1 MIRLPNPPPNFPVP
15 RALPRGARRF
25 NGLIALFWM
34 GLTMSAGLPLPA
46 QAASGA
52 QALQLEVLIDG
63 HSTNLVAEIFRNPEG
78 RFSARRS
85 ELREIGVVVPGQ
97 GKDGD
102 IVPFEAIPG
111 LGMRY
116 DEAGQKMHLTLAAE
130 SRLAREYTPET
141 ANGHVVREKITVA
154 REYGNVFNYG
164 LFGSMARGYTS
175 SGNTFSTGTATVE
188 NRTYS
193 PYGVVQNSGIL
204 GTSLSKE
211 GFLRLDSSYSYADRE
226 TSTVATAGDAI
237 SGGLNWTRSVRF
249 GGAQVSR
256 QLGLRS
262 DLITAPLP
270 SVSGSAAVPSTVDVY
285 VDNVRIA
292 RQDVAAGPFRLTN
305 LPVPGESGTARIVVR
320 DVTGKETVT
329 SMPFFTSSKL
339 LAPGTFDFSVDA
351 GYPRHGYAIASFDYS
366 NRIMGMGS
374 ARYGLTDW
382 LTLEGH
388 AEGASRL
395 AQAGLGSTVS
405 AGKYGLFSAA
415 GAGSWHNSKAGA
427 LLHAS
432 WQIGLRGVFVGA
444 STQRT
449 LGTFE
454 DVASVTARNIPTR
467 LSDNLAD
474 SGFYQLQRSPRVAR
488 AVDRVTLGIPI
499 ERLNASLALSFVNIE
514 RADRDRSHLVNIT
527 YSQTIARKYNAF
539 VNAYGDLAAKREA
552 GITAGLSFMIGD
564 DITITASGTPSRS
577 GHSGTL
583 DISRGIGPKDHDY
596 GWRLYD
602 SEGTYAQ
609 RGASASYRNAWA
621 RASAGVRQDRSTI
634 GGFGELDGA
643 IVTTPSGVFASRRIN
658 DAFAIVDVG
667 SPGVEVLHENRPVG
681 KTDWR
686 GVIVVPDM
694 QSFQRTKIAISP
706 ETLPGD
712 KHASLTETD
721 VMPGFRGAGTVSVK
735 SIAASD
741 TASVEIRDAKG
752 EHFPAGTRVKLAET
766 GHSFTI
772 GYGGITY
779 LPEIGNENTLLVQQ
793 GMSECRVRFS
803 RADRQGPQ
811 GAVGPLACRA
821 E

>member
-1 MIRLPNPPPNFPVP
+1 M
-15 RALPRGARRF
+15 
-25 NGLIALFWM
+25 
-34 GLTMSAGLPLPA
+34 
-46 QAASGA
+46 
-52 QALQLEVLIDG
+52 LIDG
-63 HSTNLVAEIFRNPEG
+63 HSTNLIAEILRSPEG
-78 RFSARRS
+78 RFSAKRS
-85 ELREIGVVVPGQ
+85 EWRELGVAVPGQ
-97 GKDGD
+97 GKDDD
-102 IVPFEAIPG
+102 IVPFDAIPG
-111 LGMRY
+111 LGMRH
-116 DEAGQKMHLTLAAE
+116 DETGQKMHLTLAPE
-130 SRLAREYTPET
+130 SRLARVYTPET
-141 ANGHVVREKITVA
+141 ANGHVVREKIEVA

-164 LFGSMARGYTS
+164 LFGTLARGYSLRGDTY
-175 SGNTFSTGTATVE
+175 STGTASIE

-211 GFLRLDSSYSYADRE
+211 GFLRLESSYSYADRE

-237 SGGLNWTRSVRF
+237 SGGLNWTRAVRF

-256 QLGLRS
+256 QLGLRP

-292 RQDVAAGPFRLTN
+292 RQEVGAGPFRLAN

-339 LAPGTFDFSVDA
+339 LAPGTVDFSLDA
-351 GYPRHGYAIASFDYS
+351 GYPRHNYAIESFDYS
-366 NRIMGMGS
+366 RRIMGMGS

-382 LTLEGH
+382 LTIEGH

-395 AQAGLGSTVS
+395 ASAGLGSTVA
-405 AGKYGLFSAA
+405 AGRYGLFGAA
-415 GAGSWHNSKAGA
+415 GAGSWHNNKAGA

-449 LGTFE
+449 LGTYE
-454 DVASVTARNIPTR
+454 DVASVTARHVPTK

-474 SGFYQLQRSPRVAR
+474 SGFYQFQRSPRVAR
-488 AVDRVTLGIPI
+488 AVDRVTLGVPI

-514 RADRDRSHLVNIT
+514 RADHDKSRLLNLT
-527 YSQTIARKYNAF
+527 YTQTIARKYNAF

-564 DITITASGTPSRS
+564 DITVTASGTTSRS
-577 GHSGTL
+577 GHGGTL
-583 DISRGIGPKDHDY
+583 DVSRALGSRDHDY

-602 SEGTYAQ
+602 SEGQHGQ
-609 RGASASYRNAWA
+609 RGASASYRSPWA
-621 RASAGVRQDRSTI
+621 RTSAGIRQDRSTV
-634 GGFGELDGA
+634 GGFGEIEGA
-643 IVTTPSGVFASRRIN
+643 IVTTPSGVFASRRVN

-667 SPGVEVLHENRPVG
+667 AAGVEVLHENRPVG

-712 KHASLTETD
+712 MHASLTETD

-752 EHFPAGTRVKLAET
+752 DHFPAGTRVKLAET

-772 GYGGITY
+772 GYGGTTY

-793 GMSECRVRFS
+793 GLTECRVRFS
-803 RADRQGPQ
+803 RSDRQGPQ
-811 GAVGPLACRA
+811 GSVGPLTCRA